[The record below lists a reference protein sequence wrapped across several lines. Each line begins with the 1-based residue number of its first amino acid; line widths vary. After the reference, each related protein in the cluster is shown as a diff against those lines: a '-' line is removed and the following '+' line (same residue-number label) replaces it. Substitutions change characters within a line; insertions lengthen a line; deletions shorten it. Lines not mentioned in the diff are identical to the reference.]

1 MRETS
6 AVCNDLVKE
15 WAVCILMCRVLMFSP
30 LSLSAQEERRDSL
43 SPNGTALRA
52 VEVNADAKKWES
64 GAEASQT
71 ITTEDIDKQGITDL
85 AEALRRMAGA
95 NVRDYGGAG
104 GMKTLSVRS
113 MGATHTGV
121 VYDGLPVTDCESGQ
135 IDLSRFSLEQLESI
149 TLVTGGDA
157 GIFLPA
163 RTMASAATLIMTSGA
178 PHFDMRSTNFSA
190 RVAAGSFG
198 YVNPRFKIEQK
209 LNDNWSVRVQGS
221 FLRADNQYEFTLT
234 NYSVVTKEKRNNN
247 NLKEGSAEA
256 DLYYRPTA
264 TRLLHVKAYY
274 YDNRKELPG
283 QVIYYNPVNNECQ
296 RFRNVF
302 GQVHYQTD
310 LSQRISFQVNAKA
323 DLGITRYRDFA
334 LEYEDGTKRNYYKQ
348 QEYYVSASL
357 LYTPLQGLSLSAST
371 DYACTVLRSDAI
383 GILRPMRHAF
393 LESIAARYRKGDFT
407 ATATLIFSR
416 YNNTAKE
423 GDAARDAH
431 RFSPSA
437 ALAWQPHAARW
448 LSLRLSYKD
457 IFRMPTFS
465 DNYYAQ
471 MGSRNLIPEKAKQV
485 NGGITL
491 SMRPWRAVRKIELN
505 ADGYYNK
512 VSDKIVA
519 MPVNMF
525 YWSMVNVGEVKIKGA
540 DLRLSLAFCL
550 TKNISIEADGN
561 YSYQYAVNV
570 TDSESKYYKDQIA
583 YTPRHSGGFSAA
595 LITPWLNVS
604 FHGTAMSERWST
616 NQNMDI
622 TRISPH
628 HEYGLAAYRDFRWR
642 TTLCSL
648 RADVLNITNEQYD
661 IVRRYPMPGRS
672 YKLSLKFSI

>member
-1 MRETS
+1 MP
-6 AVCNDLVKE
+6 DGK
-15 WAVCILMCRVLMFSP
+15 
-30 LSLSAQEERRDSL
+30 
-43 SPNGTALRA
+43 ALRQ
-52 VEVNADAKKWES
+52 VEVEADARKWES
-64 GAEASQT
+64 GAESSQT
-71 ITTEDIDKQGITDL
+71 ISAEDIDKQGITDL

-149 TLVTGGDA
+149 TLVAGGDA

-163 RTMASAATLIMTSGA
+163 RTMASAATLHLMSGI
-178 PHFDMRSTNFSA
+178 PSFSLHNTNFSA
-190 RVAAGSFG
+190 RVTAGSFG

-209 LNDNWSVRVQGS
+209 LNDNWCVRVQGS
-221 FLRADNQYEFTLT
+221 YLRADNQYEFTLT

-247 NLKEGSAEA
+247 NMKEGSAEV
-256 DLYYRPTA
+256 DVYYHPTA
-264 TRLLHVKAYY
+264 ARLLHIKAYY

-302 GQVHYQTD
+302 GQLHYQATV
-310 LSQRISFQVNAKA
+310 SQRLSFQINAKA
-323 DLGITRYRDFA
+323 DMAITRYRDFS
-334 LEYEDGTKRNYYKQ
+334 LEYDDDVKRNHYKQ

-357 LYTPLQGLSLSAST
+357 LYSPLQGLSLSAST
-371 DYACTVLRSDAI
+371 DYACTMLRSDAI
-383 GILRPMRHAF
+383 GIQRPMRHAF
-393 LESIAARYRKGDFT
+393 LESIAARYRKSDVT

-437 ALAWQPHAARW
+437 ALAWQPHNIHW

-491 SMRPWRAVRKIELN
+491 SMRSWRAIRKAELN
-505 ADGYYNK
+505 VDGYYNK

-525 YWSMVNVGEVKIKGA
+525 YWSMVNVGKVKIKGA
-540 DLRLSLAFCL
+540 DIRISLALRL
-550 TKNISIEADGN
+550 TNNISIEANGN
-561 YSYQYAVNV
+561 YTYQYAINV
-570 TDSESKYYKDQIA
+570 TDPSSKYYKDQIA

-595 LITPWLNVS
+595 LINPWLNLS

-622 TRISPH
+622 TRLQPY
-628 HEYGLAAYRDFRWR
+628 HEYGLAAYRNFRLR
-642 TTLCSL
+642 QTLLSL
-648 RADVLNITNEQYD
+648 RADVLNITNQQYD

-672 YKLSLKFSI
+672 YKLTLKFTV